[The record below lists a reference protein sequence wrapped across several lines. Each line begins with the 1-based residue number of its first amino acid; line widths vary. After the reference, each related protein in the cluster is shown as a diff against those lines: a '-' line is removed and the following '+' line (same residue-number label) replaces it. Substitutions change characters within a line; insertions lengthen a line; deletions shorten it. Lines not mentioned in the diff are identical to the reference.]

1 MNNMRYVSLAV
12 ALGLATIA
20 GLPSSA
26 WAGRFRPPV
35 YYPDGSGGFQV
46 ISAVFTSSGNVDLA
60 IADFYASQVRV
71 LLGNGDGTFQK
82 AREFSVP
89 SPLSLATGD
98 FDEDGKLDLAVV
110 EFNGAGAHSVLHILL
125 GNGDGTFRAG
135 AHYQL
140 GIQTSFLALADFDGD
155 GHLDVAAEDSGDGKN
170 SSVMVFL
177 GTGKGTFKKPTRY
190 KVTGGPAHLTAGDL
204 NGDHHPDLAVGQFTD
219 GSVAVLL
226 NDGTGK
232 FHEPVSYWAGGGG
245 VEEIA
250 IADLRHD
257 GRNDLAVVNASLN
270 EIAILLNHGDGSFAP
285 AKFYISGFSWGTGT
299 NGVVI
304 ADFNLDGNLDLAAS
318 NQNGNSALLYGKGD
332 GTFKAAIPI
341 HDEIK
346 FDGAFGLTVGD
357 FNNDQA
363 PDLAFAMYFK
373 PKLAILL
380 NTR

>member
-1 MNNMRYVSLAV
+1 MV
-12 ALGLATIA
+12 ALGLATL
-20 GLPSSA
+20 GGVPSSA
-26 WAGRFRPPV
+26 WAGRFRPAV

-46 ISAVFTSSGNVDLA
+46 ISAIFTRSGNVDLA
-60 IADFYASQVRV
+60 IADFYTSQVRV

-89 SPLSLATGD
+89 NPLSLATGD

-140 GIQTSFLALADFDGD
+140 GIQTSFLALADFNGD
-155 GHLDVAAEDSGDGKN
+155 SHLDVAAEDSGDGKN
-170 SSVMVFL
+170 SSVMVFF

-257 GRNDLAVVNASLN
+257 GRNDLAVVNASLSA
-270 EIAILLNHGDGSFAP
+270 IAILLNNGDGTFGA
-285 AKFYISGFSWGTGT
+285 AEFYPTSLPGESTGA
-299 NGVVI
+299 NGVAI
-304 ADFNLDGNLDLAAS
+304 ADFNIDGKLDLAAS
-318 NQNGNSALLYGKGD
+318 NQDGNSALFYGKGD

-341 HDEIK
+341 HDKIK
-346 FDGAFGLTVGD
+346 FDGAFGLTLGD
-357 FNNDQA
+357 FNNDEA

-380 NTR
+380 NTK